1 MTLGSVD
8 LTLCGYGG
16 VGGGNRELG
25 GVPSSE
31 VQDGLNG
38 PLTEVDQGA
47 GQFGEALT
55 QAQPWKQKLSCV
67 DLNNDAY
74 SPLRPLIITS
84 EKTWAE
90 LISDWVLLLPTSRIH
105 FACASSDP
113 T

>member
-38 PLTEVDQGA
+38 PLT
-47 GQFGEALT
+47 
-55 QAQPWKQKLSCV
+55 
-67 DLNNDAY
+67 
-74 SPLRPLIITS
+74 
-84 EKTWAE
+84 
-90 LISDWVLLLPTSRIH
+90 LIS
-105 FACASSDP
+105 
-113 T
+113 